1 MPKQM
6 FFNIKEDKRKRFLDA
21 AMSEFTSKSFEQV
34 SVNTIIKKAGISRG
48 SFYTYFE
55 DLESLFN
62 YLFISVKE
70 ERFKYAK
77 TIFVESN
84 GDYFE
89 FVRKL
94 FIHDFDAFNSE
105 HKYSL
110 FRNYIHY
117 IQTVKKGSIKDYIIM
132 EVFKELEKNNVPIDV
147 YLSQNKYGLNKLEM
161 IDLFEMIVL
170 IMINTLIKAEND
182 EMSKEDVFALFF
194 RRLDY
199 IENGVRKVDSL

>member
-6 FFNIKEDKRKRFLDA
+6 FLNIKEDKRQRFLDA

-48 SFYTYFE
+48 SFYTYFD

-62 YLFISVKE
+62 YLFQSVKE

-77 TIFVESN
+77 TLLLEVN

-94 FIHDFDAFNSE
+94 FMHDFDAFNSE

-117 IQTVKKGSIKDYIIM
+117 IQTVKKGSIKDYIIL
-132 EVFKELEKNNVPIDV
+132 EVFKELEKNNVPVDEFI
-147 YLSQNKYGLNKLEM
+147 YQNKYGLDKQDIL
-161 IDLFEMIVL
+161 DLFEMIVL
-170 IMINTLIKAEND
+170 IMINTLIKAEN
-182 EMSKEDVFALFF
+182 ESMSKEAVFQLFF
-194 RRLDY
+194 KRLDY
-199 IENGVRKVDSL
+199 IENGVRKDF

>member
-6 FFNIKEDKRKRFLDA
+6 FLNIKEDKRQRFLDA

-34 SVNTIIKKAGISRG
+34 SVNTIIKKAGITRG
-48 SFYTYFE
+48 SFYTYFD

-62 YLFISVKE
+62 YLFQSVKE

-77 TIFVESN
+77 TLLLEVN

-94 FIHDFDAFNSE
+94 FMHDFDAFNSE

-117 IQTVKKGSIKDYIIM
+117 IQTVKKGSIKDYIIL
-132 EVFKELEKNNVPIDV
+132 EVFKELEKNNVPVDEFI
-147 YLSQNKYGLNKLEM
+147 YQNKYGLDKQDIL
-161 IDLFEMIVL
+161 DLFEMIVL
-170 IMINTLIKAEND
+170 IMINTLIKAEN
-182 EMSKEDVFALFF
+182 ESMSKEAVFQLFF
-194 RRLDY
+194 KRLDY
-199 IENGVRKVDSL
+199 IENGVRKDF